1 MPSDVNERVALVG
14 LGAIGISFAALYLRH
29 TKSTVRVFD
38 TRPDLEQHLSTVL
51 PGYIDSEDAS
61 LRTSRLRESGRLVI
75 CSTLKEACS
84 GATIVQEQGP
94 ENPDFKRSVWPEIES
109 SAPAGA
115 HFWSST
121 SGIAAS
127 VQSRDMVDTS
137 RLLVVHPFNPPH
149 IMPLIEIVPS
159 PATNPDEVEFAKK
172 FFAELGS
179 GHRPVVIR
187 KEVPGFVGNRL
198 AFSLLR
204 EACSLVDQGVV
215 STEDVDTIMEASLGP
230 RWAVQGIFKSY
241 NMGGGVAGIQA
252 FLNNLSGTVQEVWDS
267 SEPVNFQ
274 KNATND
280 LEGAGKSDGPTWD
293 AKVVQQTVDAYGLPN
308 PEQFQERD
316 SALRKVLDVQRQRET
331 HTKK

>member
-1 MPSDVNERVALVG
+1 MPSDVNERVALIG
-14 LGAIGISFAALYLRH
+14 LGAIGISFAALHLRH
-29 TKSTVRVFD
+29 TKSAVRVFD

-51 PGYIDSEDAS
+51 PGYIDSDDAS
-61 LRTSRLRESGRLVI
+61 LGISRLRESGRLVI
-75 CSTLKEACS
+75 CTTLEEACD

-94 ENPDFKRSVWPEIES
+94 ENPDFKRSVWPKIES
-109 SAPAGA
+109 FAPAGA

-127 VQSRDMVDTS
+127 VQSRDMVDAT

-159 PATNPDEVEFAKK
+159 PITNRDEVEFAKK
-172 FFAELGS
+172 FFTELGS
-179 GHRPVVIR
+179 GHRPVVIK

-241 NMGGGVAGIQA
+241 NMGGGVAGIEA

-274 KNATND
+274 KKATNES
-280 LEGAGKSDGPTWD
+280 EGIGKSDGPTWD
-293 AKVVQQTVDAYGLPN
+293 AKVVQQTVDAYGLPT
-308 PEQFQERD
+308 PELFQERD
-316 SALRKVLDVQRQRET
+316 AALRKVLDVQRQRET